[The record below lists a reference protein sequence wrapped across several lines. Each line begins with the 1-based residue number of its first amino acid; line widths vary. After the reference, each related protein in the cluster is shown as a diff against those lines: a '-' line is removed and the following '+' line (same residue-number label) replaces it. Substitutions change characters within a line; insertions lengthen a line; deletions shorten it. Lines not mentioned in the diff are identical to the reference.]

1 MPKFL
6 ENILQQAAASKGLKG
21 DAADKYTF
29 GALNNI
35 GAMQGN
41 KETAKGRLMT
51 KKHNAKLSA
60 AQAARIRRKVNT
72 IIPGASGGPDAA

>member
-29 GALNNI
+29 GALNNM
-35 GAMQGN
+35 GAMKGN
-41 KETAKGRLMT
+41 VETLKGKAMT

-60 AQAARIRRKVNT
+60 SQAARIRRRVNS

>member
-6 ENILQQAAASKGLKG
+6 ELKLQQAAAAQGLKG

-35 GAMQGN
+35 GAMKGN
-41 KETAKGRLMT
+41 KETPKGRAMT
-51 KKHNAKLSA
+51 KKHQAKLSA
-60 AQAARIRRKVNT
+60 ATAARIRDK
-72 IIPGASGGPDAA
+72 ADAIMGTMGS